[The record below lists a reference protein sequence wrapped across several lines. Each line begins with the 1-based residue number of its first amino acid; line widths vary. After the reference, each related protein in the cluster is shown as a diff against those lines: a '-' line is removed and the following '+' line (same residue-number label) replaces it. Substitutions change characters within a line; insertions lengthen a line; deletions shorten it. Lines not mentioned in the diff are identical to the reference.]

1 MADSSQWQNLLKNLG
16 AWQGSF
22 TRLSAQG
29 ELHEDVATVVT
40 LEGINQ
46 NQTVRQTL
54 QYFDDRQT
62 LTQEKV
68 LEYSSL
74 GRGVLFFE
82 DGAFSQGSMQA
93 APFSDFGAEFGF
105 ICGDRRLRLVELFDK
120 TNALANFTLIREQRL
135 GHPHP
140 LQSPLTVSQLLGT
153 WRGEATTLYPDW
165 RTPDTYS
172 TTLTLDQEG
181 DRLHQR
187 LTTAQLDLMST
198 AQIQGST
205 LRFDQGRFPIQVLLL
220 PAGASASAPLTLP
233 KGTPFFLEAGWLIEE
248 TLRQRMIRS
257 YDAQGGWTSLT
268 LVTER
273 KTEQ

>member
-22 TRLSAQG
+22 TRLTAQG

-68 LEYSSL
+68 LEYSAL
-74 GRGVLFFE
+74 GRGVLFFA

-93 APFSDFGAEFGF
+93 APFAEFGAEFGF
-105 ICGDRRLRLVELFDK
+105 ISGDRRLRLVELFDK
-120 TNALANFTLIREQRL
+120 TNALASFTLIREQRL
-135 GHPHP
+135 GHSHP
-140 LQSPLTVSQLLGT
+140 PQSPLTLSQLLGT

-172 TTLTLDQEG
+172 TTLTLDQDG

-187 LTTAQLDLMST
+187 LTAAQFDLTST
-198 AQIQGST
+198 AHIQGST
-205 LRFDQGRFPIQVLLL
+205 LLFDQGRFPIQVLLL
-220 PAGASASAPLTLP
+220 PAGASANTPLTLP
-233 KGTPFFLEAGWLIEE
+233 KATPFFLEAGWLIEE
-248 TLRQRMIRS
+248 NLRQRMIRS

-273 KTEQ
+273 KEG